1 MAVLHT
7 HRFGEPSG
15 EPLLA
20 VHGITAHG
28 RRFRR
33 LAEEAWPQRHTLAV
47 DLRGHG
53 RSTSDGP
60 WSIRQHV
67 TDLIDTLDDAGWDAV
82 DVVGHSYGG
91 AIGMALLAAAPERV
105 RRLVLLDPALALTG
119 DFASR
124 SAAETIEFAGW
135 ATVEEATIA
144 RNAGLGEEINWG
156 VAEDIAEH
164 LVQGEDGRF
173 RFRYHKPAVVTGW
186 GEVCY
191 PLPASITPVPALLVV
206 ADKAELVSQATITG
220 LGELFG
226 DGLQVEHLDAG
237 HMHYWERFD
246 DTAELVTRF
255 LDT

>member
-7 HRFGEPSG
+7 HRFGASEG
-15 EPLLA
+15 DPLLA

-33 LAEEAWPQRHTLAV
+33 LAEESWPARQTLAV

-60 WSIRQHV
+60 WSIGQHV
-67 TDLIDTLDDAGWDAV
+67 TDLVDTLDDAGWGAV

-91 AIGMALLAAAPERV
+91 AIGLTLLATAPERV
-105 RRLVLLDPALALTG
+105 RRLVLLDPALALGG
-119 DFASR
+119 DFASK
-124 SAAETIEFAGW
+124 AAADTIDFAGW
-135 ATVEEATIA
+135 ATVEEATLA
-144 RNAGLGEEINWG
+144 RNAGLGDDINWG

-164 LVQGEDGRF
+164 LVHGEDGRF

-191 PLPASITPVPALLVV
+191 PLPARVTPVPALLVV
-206 ADKAELVSQATITG
+206 ADRAELVSAATIAG
-220 LGELFG
+220 LQALFG
-226 DGLQVEHLDAG
+226 DLLQVQHLDAG

-246 DTAELVTRF
+246 ETADLVTTF